1 VIVDLV
7 AAALALVIAIAGVV
21 VVEPR
26 RRRRR
31 YEAMLEHTAQLEV
44 ELGIRPPPP
53 PGGGMARAL
62 TTASRRPSLG
72 ELLYLQQ
79 KGLLRER
86 DAIELDERLRAVELD
101 RVRNRELASRA
112 LGDRRNLAELEQAAK
127 WRREALRQAQADMRE
142 AQKPRRRESL

>member
-1 VIVDLV
+1 MLLDLV

-44 ELGIRPPPP
+44 ELGIRPAP
-53 PGGGMARAL
+53 PGYDRSPRAAAKRWDQGAQAASDPWGQDAYPLALPAR
-62 TTASRRPSLG
+62 
-72 ELLYLQQ
+72 LLE
-79 KGLLRER
+79 KEKR
-86 DAIELDERLRAVELD
+86 
-101 RVRNRELASRA
+101 S
-112 LGDRRNLAELEQAAK
+112 AELEQAAK